1 MGFEGSRGGCQP
13 CTPLAA
19 GSFMKGDPSGAP
31 PWGDF
36 KSGTAWGVQARIKDT
51 LTLALGKR
59 AY

>member
-1 MGFEGSRGGCQP
+1 MYTPCSRVLHEGRSKWCTSMGR
-13 CTPLAA
+13 
-19 GSFMKGDPSGAP
+19 
-31 PWGDF
+31 F